1 MSEGGDSLNTPVV
14 QPQLRA
20 LMLPLPLPGA
30 KGDDATFVFSPHHS
44 GETQNGPRFGLLLTA
59 AINQ

>member
-30 KGDDATFVFSPHHS
+30 KGEDATFVFSTHTILGKLRMVH
-44 GETQNGPRFGLLLTA
+44 GLGFC
-59 AINQ
+59 